1 MTPSMI
7 YILQPL
13 FESELAS
20 RKDYL
25 LHTFHFYFIEVQ
37 RTSKFIELRSFPFIN
52 DDIVILYGH
61 CPWVLRYFAEHRL
74 ELEQKIKVIN
84 SCYPAMVVPLLKQK
98 QIYYSKVNEKGK
110 ACCYDGGAFGLSF
123 DVTDSELDALNSS
136 HLPLL
141 EQIGFAYERVA

>member
-1 MTPSMI
+1 MT

-13 FESELAS
+13 FKSELAS

-25 LHTFHFYFIEVQ
+25 LHTFHFYFVEVE
-37 RTSKFIELRSFPFIN
+37 RTTDYIELRSFPFRN

-61 CPWVLRYFAEHRL
+61 FSWVLHYIKEHRL
-74 ELEQKIKVIN
+74 ELAQKIKVIN
-84 SCYPAMVVPLLKQK
+84 SCYPAIVVPLLKQK
-98 QIYYSKVNEKGK
+98 QIYYSKVNEKGE

-123 DVTDSELDALNSS
+123 DVTDSELDALNSA

>member
-1 MTPSMI
+1 MN

-13 FESELAS
+13 FEPELAS

-37 RTSKFIELRSFPFIN
+37 RTANFIELRSFPFRN

-61 CPWVLRYFAEHRL
+61 YPWILDYFAEHRL
-74 ELEQKIKVIN
+74 ELERKIKIIN
-84 SCYPAMVVPLLKQK
+84 SCYPAIVVPLLKQK
-98 QIYYSKVNEKGK
+98 QIYYSKVNERGE
-110 ACCYDGGAFGLSF
+110 ACCYDSGAFGLSF
-123 DVTDSELDALNSS
+123 DVTDSELDALNSA
-136 HLPLL
+136 HLPLM

>member
-1 MTPSMI
+1 MN

-13 FESELAS
+13 FEPELAS

-37 RTSKFIELRSFPFIN
+37 RTANFIELRSFPFRN

-61 CPWVLRYFAEHRL
+61 YPWILDYFAA
-74 ELEQKIKVIN
+74 I
-84 SCYPAMVVPLLKQK
+84 VVPLLKQK
-98 QIYYSKVNEKGK
+98 QIYYSKVNERGE

-123 DVTDSELDALNSS
+123 DVTDSELDALNSA
-136 HLPLL
+136 HLPLM